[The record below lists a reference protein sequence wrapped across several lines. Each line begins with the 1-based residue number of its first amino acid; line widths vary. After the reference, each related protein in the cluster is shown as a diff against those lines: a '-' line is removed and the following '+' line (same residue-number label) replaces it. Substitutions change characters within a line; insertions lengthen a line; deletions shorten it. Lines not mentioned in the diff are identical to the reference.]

1 MGLKDIFSKKQ
12 AAADTAGTP
21 LSSSTYADVSDVS
34 GVAVA
39 TVLCER
45 YSEHE
50 SKPLE
55 HDLLEAAARCGH
67 KMIVDM
73 SKVTMLASA
82 GIGSLISIH
91 QACAKSGGKLVICA
105 LDENIAKLMT
115 MTRMDKMLH
124 IVDTR
129 DAATA
134 AI

>member
-1 MGLKDIFSKKQ
+1 MGLKDLFSKKQ
-12 AAADTAGTP
+12 PAAEASATP
-21 LSSSTYADVSDVS
+21 MSSSTYAEVAEQS

-55 HDLLEAAARCGH
+55 HDLLEAASKCGH
-67 KMIVDM
+67 KIIVDM

-82 GIGSLISIH
+82 GIGSLISLH
-91 QACAKSGGKLVICA
+91 QACAKAGGKLVICA

-115 MTRMDKMLH
+115 MTRMDKMLN

-129 DAATA
+129 AAAAA

>member
-1 MGLKDIFSKKQ
+1 MGLKDIFARKQ
-12 AAADTAGTP
+12 QNTEADATP
-21 LSSSTYADVSDVS
+21 LSSSTFADVLEVS

-55 HDLLEAAARCGH
+55 HDLLDAAAKCGH
-67 KMIVDM
+67 KLIVDM
-73 SKVTMLASA
+73 SRVTMLASA
-82 GIGSLISIH
+82 GIGSLISLH

-115 MTRMDKMLH
+115 MTRMDKMLN
-124 IVDTR
+124 IVDSR
-129 DAATA
+129 DAASTA
-134 AI
+134 I